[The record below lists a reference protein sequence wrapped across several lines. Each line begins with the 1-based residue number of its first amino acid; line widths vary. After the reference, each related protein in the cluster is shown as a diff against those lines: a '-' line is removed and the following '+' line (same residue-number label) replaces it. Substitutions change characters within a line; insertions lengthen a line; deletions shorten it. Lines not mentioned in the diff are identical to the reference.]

1 SRPNSPV
8 GNTPQTF
15 TDYAEISNLI
25 MTQSNVVWYA
35 TYDDAMK
42 GINPL
47 AQNMPLLDKTTY
59 YAVSIGANGCPSLPT
74 PIETIIVLGVNDFD
88 LRKLKYY
95 PNPVN
100 DLLTITYT
108 DAITNVEVLDLNGRL
123 VITRNF
129 DNQTVQ
135 LDFSNLS
142 AGTYM
147 LNIKTKENSQFV
159 KIVKK

>member
-1 SRPNSPV
+1 MDEPNV
-8 GNTPQTF
+8 
-15 TDYAEISNLI
+15 I
-25 MTQSNVVWYA
+25 WYI
-35 TYDDAMK
+35 TYDDAVS
-42 GINPL
+42 GLNPL
-47 AQNMPLLDKTTY
+47 SQDMPLVNGTTY
-59 YAVSIGANGCPSLPT
+59 YAVIIGANGCPSLPT
-74 PIETIIVLGVNDFD
+74 PVEAIIVLGVNDFD
-88 LRKLKYY
+88 LSNLKYY

-108 DAITNVEVLDLNGRL
+108 DVITNVEVFDLNGRM
-123 VITRNF
+123 VIKRNF

-142 AGTYM
+142 SGTYM